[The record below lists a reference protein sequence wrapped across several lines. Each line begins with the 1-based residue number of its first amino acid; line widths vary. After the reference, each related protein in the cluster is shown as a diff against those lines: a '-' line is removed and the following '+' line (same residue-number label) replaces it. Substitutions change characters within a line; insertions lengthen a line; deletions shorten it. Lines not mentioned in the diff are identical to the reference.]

1 MLSLGMM
8 GVALCNVRLR
18 AVLPGWHCLAACAIG
33 RGCMQPLS
41 QVLLQVVVERMAAK
55 RHWPKVE
62 IRVRAGGAHQ
72 VQGEAAQE
80 GGCP

>member
-1 MLSLGMM
+1 
-8 GVALCNVRLR
+8 
-18 AVLPGWHCLAACAIG
+18 
-33 RGCMQPLS
+33 MQPLS